1 MRATAGFARLGAVS
15 DHWLQHGHETD
26 GVELT
31 RVLSSSTVLADGVG
45 ASPPPRFTSG
55 WRGVVVGGAVAV
67 AATVG
72 VVGVANAIS
81 DNLFPSLGAT
91 TPASVWQN
99 PVPSD
104 EAIPDADV
112 APTTTSPTST
122 PTIASAIPPTQA
134 APSSTVAA
142 PALSPTTSTPAR
154 DADVTDDDDDV
165 VVTTL
170 LSTQGDGDEPDD
182 TEPDDNG
189 SDDAG
194 SSGSSGSGDSS
205 GSLDSGP
212 GDSSGSGSSG
222 SDDSSTGSG
231 SDDD

>member
-31 RVLSSSTVLADGVG
+31 RVLSSSSVLADGVG

-99 PVPSD
+99 PVPLVD
-104 EAIPDADV
+104 PVPDADV
-112 APTTTSPTST
+112 APATTSPTST
-122 PTIASAIPPTQA
+122 PAFVPTIPPTQA

-182 TEPDDNG
+182 TEPDDNA
-189 SDDAG
+189 SDDVS
-194 SSGSSGSGDSS
+194 SSGSS
-205 GSLDSGP
+205 
-212 GDSSGSGSSG
+212 DSSGSGSSG
-222 SDDSSTGSG
+222 SDDSGSG
-231 SDDD
+231 SGDD